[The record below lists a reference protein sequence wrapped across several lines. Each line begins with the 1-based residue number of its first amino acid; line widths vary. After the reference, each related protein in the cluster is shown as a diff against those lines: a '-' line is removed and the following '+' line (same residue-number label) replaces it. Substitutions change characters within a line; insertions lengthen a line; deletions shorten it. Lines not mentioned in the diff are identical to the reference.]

1 MPNILI
7 KDSYKLFLEKMSGD
21 DVKSVILALI
31 NQDDS
36 GLEGNAAVAYGVILS
51 DKVENDKRKAQKR
64 GSYGSYT
71 THRGTG
77 SYWTRNEYTPQRE
90 DD

>member
-36 GLEGNAAVAYGVILS
+36 A
-51 DKVENDKRKAQKR
+51 
-64 GSYGSYT
+64 
-71 THRGTG
+71 
-77 SYWTRNEYTPQRE
+77 
-90 DD
+90 

>member
-51 DKVENDKRKAQKR
+51 DKIENDKRKAQKR
-64 GSYGSYT
+64 GPSGSYH

-77 SYWTRNEYTPQRE
+77 SYWTRNTYTPHRE

>member
-31 NQDDS
+31 AQDDT

-51 DKVENDKRKAQKR
+51 DKIENDKRKTEKR
-64 GSYGSYT
+64 GKNGSYK

-77 SYWTRNEYTPQRE
+77 SYWTRNEYKPYRE